1 MIEDILIM
9 LLAVQIAFLIAG
21 LVLLALIKRDT
32 DTMRREQE
40 ALRIVLEAIPPR
52 RIPVITTSEHGD
64 Q

>member
-1 MIEDILIM
+1 MIEDALIV
-9 LLAVQIAFLIAG
+9 LLAGQLGFLIAG

-52 RIPVITTSEHGD
+52 RPSEAA
-64 Q
+64 